1 MLRVKDKLEFFFF
14 FLVTWF
20 AHIDVFLQA
29 WKNWREGT
37 ISNLIDPTL
46 SDSPITRP
54 ITEILRCIH
63 IGLLCVQENVDD
75 RPNMASVGLMM
86 NSNSIAL
93 PLPTQSASFMRTN
106 VIPATLLQQDNG
118 SNITENKVSITE
130 LYPR

>member
-1 MLRVKDKLEFFFF
+1 MLRVKDKLELLLLFF

-20 AHIDVFLQA
+20 AHIDVFLRA

-46 SDSPITRP
+46 SDSP

-93 PLPTQSASFMRTN
+93 PLPTQSASFVRTN

-130 LYPR
+130 IYPR

>member
-1 MLRVKDKLEFFFF
+1 MINWIIFI

-20 AHIDVFLQA
+20 AYIDVFLLA

-46 SDSPITRP
+46 SNSP

-93 PLPTQSASFMRTN
+93 PLPTQPASFMRTN

-118 SNITENKVSITE
+118 SNITNNMVSITE

>member
-1 MLRVKDKLEFFFF
+1 MLVK
-14 FLVTWF
+14 WF

-37 ISNLIDPTL
+37 ISDLIDPTL
-46 SDSPITRP
+46 SDSP

-75 RPNMASVGLMM
+75 RPNMASVGPMM

-93 PLPTQSASFMRTN
+93 PLPTQPASFMQTN

-118 SNITENKVSITE
+118 SNITNKKVSITE
-130 LYPR
+130 LYRR

>member
-1 MLRVKDKLEFFFF
+1 MVK
-14 FLVTWF
+14 WF

>member
-1 MLRVKDKLEFFFF
+1 M
-14 FLVTWF
+14 VTWF

-37 ISNLIDPTL
+37 ISNIDPTL
-46 SDSPITRP
+46 SDSP

-75 RPNMASVGLMM
+75 RPNMASIGLMM

-93 PLPTQSASFMRTN
+93 PHPTQPPSFMRTN
-106 VIPATLLQQDNG
+106 VISATLLQQDNG
-118 SNITENKVSITE
+118 SNITYNKVSITE